1 MNEYPVSLFVWNN
14 NRIRKSSLLVLYYV
28 RKAITFFVHTNRARE
43 LWGARLR
50 LHTWID
56 ECGLGA
62 CQGAVG
68 HPGRQRRVR
77 LLAINLHFA
86 CGPFLV
92 CLTPNCWPTFV
103 RTLCLPILCACN
115 TEPSFVSWWPHHGNK
130 KIIISL
136 DKSVNTSLN
145 ACYSTYHESIE
156 ESNGG
161 CTIYLHSIVKINRT
175 EISRG
180 VV

>member
-43 LWGARLR
+43 LCDARLR

-62 CQGAVG
+62 CQWAVG
-68 HPGRQRRVR
+68 RPGRQRRVR
-77 LLAINLHFA
+77 LLAINLQSA

-103 RTLCLPILCACN
+103 RTLCLPMRFV
-115 TEPSFVSWWPHHGNK
+115 SFVSWWPRHGNK

-161 CTIYLHSIVKINRT
+161 STIYRHSIVKINWT

-180 VV
+180 VI